1 MGRYMKFLI
10 AFLCLTV
17 ISGGAVLGYK
27 ISREYP
33 LFVLQEMEKSVVE
46 EIAPFTPIMT
56 TEKTPIRKLNIQER
70 EELKTAL
77 KININTASS
86 EELQELPFI
95 GPKRAEGIIAAR
107 PYAKI
112 EDIMKVHGIGPKT
125 FEKIKDRI
133 TVTGKGLDDY
143 MLERVRE
150 EIRIQEGR

>member
-1 MGRYMKFLI
+1 MKFLI